1 MNKTFI
7 QIWSS
12 LKELID
18 KNGKYPRIR
27 AGHICWA
34 SLGQNIGS
42 ETFGKGDFFRRP
54 VLIISVLF
62 SQSAIV
68 IPLTSKP
75 KEGFLYYSFIDSE
88 GEKQYALL
96 YQIRYL
102 DGKRIKEKFATI
114 SKKQMKELKLKL
126 SRILKI

>member
-1 MNKTFI
+1 MKKNLITL
-7 QIWSS
+7 WST
-12 LKELID
+12 LKKWID
-18 KNGKYPRIR
+18 TNGVYPRIR

-34 SLGQNIGS
+34 YLGQNVGS
-42 ETFGKGDFFRRP
+42 ETFGKGNFFQRP
-54 VLIISVLF
+54 VLIISVVF

-88 GEKQYALL
+88 GSKQYALL

-102 DGKRIKEKFATI
+102 DGKRIKEKFSTI
-114 SKKQMKELKLKL
+114 TKKQMKELKSQL
-126 SRILKI
+126 SSILDI